1 MTSAMSS
8 ETDHSPVADLRLTA
22 TSYTVLG
29 LLEHVQP
36 ATPYDLKQL
45 AQVSTLHFWS
55 VPHTQLYSECARLA
69 GAGLLDEQR
78 ERSGRRRRIYTLT
91 HAGRAALQAW
101 RSTPSSDTYELR
113 DTATLKLFMGADPA
127 TLAEAQVA
135 AHAALLAEYEALHAE
150 LSQTD
155 TPEGWRLALELGI
168 GHEREFVR
176 FWSQLAA
183 GRGAAGANGAEGE
196 SGAKRTPAPGHPGP
210 ERAGGD

>member
-1 MTSAMSS
+1 MTSG
-8 ETDHSPVADLRLTA
+8 ERLTA

-45 AQVSTLHFWS
+45 AQVSTLHFGS
-55 VPHTQLYSECARLA
+55 VPHTQLYTECARLA
-69 GAGLLDEQR
+69 AAGLLDERR
-78 ERSGRRRRIYTLT
+78 ERTGRRRRVYRLT
-91 HAGRAALQAW
+91 ETGAAALDAW

-127 TLAEAQVA
+127 TLAQAQVA
-135 AHAALLAEYEALHAE
+135 AHSALLADYEAMHKE
-150 LSQTD
+150 MCSQPD
-155 TPEGWRLALELGI
+155 APEGMRLALELGI

-183 GRGAAGANGAEGE
+183 ERG
-196 SGAKRTPAPGHPGP
+196 
-210 ERAGGD
+210 

>member
-1 MTSAMSS
+1 MSS
-8 ETDHSPVADLRLTA
+8 ETDHRAAAAPRLTA

-29 LLEHVQP
+29 LLEQLEP

-55 VPHTQLYSECARLA
+55 VPHTQLYTECARLA
-69 GAGLLDEQR
+69 AAGLLGEQR
-78 ERSGRRRRIYTLT
+78 ERSGRRRRTYTLT
-91 HAGRAALQAW
+91 DSGRAALEAW

-135 AHAALLAEYEALHAE
+135 AHAALLAEYEALHEE
-150 LSQTD
+150 LSRGD
-155 TPEGWRLALELGI
+155 APEGWRLALELGI

-176 FWSQLAA
+176 FWSHLAA
-183 GRGAAGANGAEGE
+183 ER
-196 SGAKRTPAPGHPGP
+196 APG
-210 ERAGGD
+210 A